1 MVVREKFISPI
12 DYNMKIQ
19 LILID
24 EDTKVTAILTRLGLD
39 EFIKRFKDNH
49 IDYDAFRRLTFDDMN
64 ALKLPIDA
72 REKIRSE
79 LSRIKSDEIKG

>member
-1 MVVREKFISPI
+1 MA
-12 DYNMKIQ
+12 IQ

-24 EDTKVTAILTRLGLD
+24 EDKNVTAILTRLGLD
-39 EFIKRFKDNH
+39 EFIKNFKDNH
-49 IDYDAFRRLTFDDMN
+49 IDYEAFLKLTVYDMD

-79 LSRIKSDEIKG
+79 ISRIKSDEING